1 MDHRN
6 RTKKIVASVMAFSLL
21 STAVISTD
29 SSPLKKLIPTN
40 TISASAAKTSG
51 NWEYEE
57 ITRYTAKITKY
68 TGTESYVLIPESING
83 HTVKEL
89 GKGVFGDNSNIKT
102 VSIPRGISVIP
113 EEAFI
118 RCENLKTVNI
128 PPSVTSIE
136 ASAFRGTAIE
146 TIYLPSSLKK
156 LGSGAFYLCSN
167 LKTVNIPSCET
178 IEGRAFMQCPQLTS
192 ITLPSNLRYA
202 GEQLFERTPITNIKL
217 TNRDASRFSCAEYA
231 FAGSDLTNMNV
242 PNAEIFGVLLRD
254 KAIRGTRNLM
264 NINGSPLVQ
273 FTSSRFGPYTQPY
286 IRSDYYAQIQKYL
299 EKADE
304 CRTGFFERYLDAEI
318 SYIVM
323 EQTCW
328 CRTDGQK
335 IKALHDWLCRQV
347 DYDWLA
353 PGVENNALCNH
364 VDSSAFFRSK
374 TICDG
379 YARAMKLLLDKA
391 GIEAYFT
398 SSSTHA
404 WVIVKQGDH
413 YFHLD
418 ACHDDDPDEI
428 GYDHFLKSDS
438 DIQRCPYGHSSWKVS
453 DARNTNYPISRITL
467 PREGTPVC
475 EYSMGDANRDGSVT
489 DADAD
494 LIESI
499 LNGRPKSRWYDGT
512 LADVDLDGELTR
524 NDVKEIR
531 EIAEKY

>member
-1 MDHRN
+1 MNHKN
-6 RTKKIVASVMAFSLL
+6 RTKKIVASVLAFSLL

-40 TISASAAKTSG
+40 TISASAAKISG

-57 ITRYTAKITKY
+57 ISRYTARITRYT
-68 TGTESYVLIPESING
+68 GEESYVLIPESING

-89 GKGVFGDNSNIKT
+89 GKKVFAENTCIKT
-102 VSIPRGISVIP
+102 VSIPRGVSVIP
-113 EEAFI
+113 KEAFI
-118 RCENLKTVNI
+118 RCSNLKTVNI
-128 PPSVTSIE
+128 PSSVTSIE
-136 ASAFRGTAIE
+136 ADAFRSTAIE
-146 TIYLPSSLKK
+146 TIYLPSSLKE

-167 LKTVNIPSCET
+167 LKTVNIPSCE
-178 IEGRAFMQCPQLTS
+178 IIKDRAFMQCPQLTS

-217 TNRDASRFSCAEYA
+217 TNRDASSFSCAEYA
-231 FAGSDLTNMNV
+231 FAGWDLTNMNV

-254 KAIRGTRNLM
+254 KAIRGTRNLT

-273 FTSSRFGPYTQPY
+273 YTSSRFGPYTCPY
-286 IRSDYYAQIQKYL
+286 IRSDYYYQIQKYL
-299 EKADE
+299 DKADA
-304 CRTGFFERYLDAEI
+304 CRTGFFEQYLDAEI
-318 SYIVM
+318 GYIVM

-353 PGVENNALCNH
+353 PNVENHALYNH
-364 VDSSAFFRSK
+364 VDSSAFFRNK

-379 YARAMKLLLDKA
+379 YARAMKLLLDRA

-398 SSSTHA
+398 TSGTHA
-404 WVIVKQGDH
+404 WVIVKQGDY

-418 ACHDDDPDEI
+418 ACHDDDPDGI

-438 DIQRCPYGHSSWKVS
+438 DIQRCTHGHSSWEVS
-453 DARNTNYPISRITL
+453 TAINANYPASRITL

-475 EYSMGDANRDGSVT
+475 EHSMGDANRDGSVNE
-489 DADAD
+489 ADAV
-494 LIESI
+494 LIEGI
-499 LNGRPKSRWYDGT
+499 LSGRPSSRWFDGT
-512 LADVDLDGELTR
+512 LADADLDGELTQ
-524 NDVKEIR
+524 NDADMIR